1 MASAFGAR
9 FDMEIDA
16 LLILV
21 LAILAWQHD
30 KAGAWVLAVGAA
42 ALRLRRGRLAVAVA
56 AAPLPPSRAAPDD
69 LRRPDR
75 RR

>member
-1 MASAFGAR
+1 
-9 FDMEIDA
+9 MEIDA

-21 LAILAWQHD
+21 LAMLAWQYE
-30 KAGAWVLAVGAA
+30 KAGAWVIAVGSAALPVRRRRLGLALAARAA
-42 ALRLRRGRLAVAVA
+42 AAEP
-56 AAPLPPSRAAPDD
+56 APADD